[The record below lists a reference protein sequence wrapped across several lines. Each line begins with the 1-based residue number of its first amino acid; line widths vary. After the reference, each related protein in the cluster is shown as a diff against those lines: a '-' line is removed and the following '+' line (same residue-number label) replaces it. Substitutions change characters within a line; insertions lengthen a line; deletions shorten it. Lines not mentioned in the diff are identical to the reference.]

1 MTKAQNKPKFV
12 LKDGHSV
19 QEVVIG
25 GETYYEFTDSLSA
38 PCYRMFQAMTF
49 YNELQMRCDREYL
62 MAHSQAIIDCL
73 NGQSESAKGYCDLV
87 KIGQLALQL
96 RERAEWIFEPET
108 VYKYASVII
117 FDENENPY
125 DYDMKYNI
133 DVKIKKWKEAGVS
146 SFFLS
151 MPIKKLFP
159 LLNLSETD
167 LEEYLKVQGKLNQ
180 AHYQV
185 ILEACAKQSR
195 MRNLSSFQTLQKQ
208 EE

>member
-1 MTKAQNKPKFV
+1 MENQKPKFT

-19 QEVVIG
+19 QEVIIG

-38 PCYRMFQAMTF
+38 PCYRMFQAMTY

-62 MAHSQAIIDCL
+62 IAHSQAIIDCI
-73 NGQSESAKGYCDLV
+73 NGQSEGAKGFCDLV

-133 DVKIKKWKEAGVS
+133 DVKIKKWKELETS

-167 LEEYLKVQGKLNQ
+167 LTEYLKVQGELNK
-180 AHYQV
+180 AHYKV
-185 ILEACAKQSR
+185 ILEALSNKSR
-195 MRNLSSFQTLQKQ
+195 MRNLSSFQTLLKQ